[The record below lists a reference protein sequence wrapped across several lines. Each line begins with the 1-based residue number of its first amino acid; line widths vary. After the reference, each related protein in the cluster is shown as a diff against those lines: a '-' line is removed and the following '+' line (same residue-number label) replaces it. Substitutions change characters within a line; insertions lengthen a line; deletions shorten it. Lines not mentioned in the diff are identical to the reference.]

1 MFTIAL
7 CLGHSAGLIPQRVV
21 ASPVCARSITPA
33 RTVAV
38 VMIEWSDPTLR
49 ALWGVLALPPLSVLN
64 STWSRTETAR
74 LKDIKSLKKTAA
86 DAETALGLLV
96 STAFLTSVYELRYT
110 TNDDVRLQ
118 AACAVVVVAAVTGAT
133 KAAFL
138 ADNATSEAGKLE
150 QSNDKFIPLVAVVLA
165 FVLTLLKE
173 RHLL

>member
-1 MFTIAL
+1 
-7 CLGHSAGLIPQRVV
+7 
-21 ASPVCARSITPA
+21 
-33 RTVAV
+33 
-38 VMIEWSDPTLR
+38 
-49 ALWGVLALPPLSVLN
+49 VLN

-74 LKDIKSLKKTAA
+74 LRKIKRLKKRAA

-138 ADNATSEAGKLE
+138 ADNATSKAGKLE
-150 QSNDKFIPLVAVVLA
+150 ESNDKFIPIVAVVLA